1 MTKDGGGV
9 LVLHLG
15 DISGTSRNVIEVA
28 RAKGLDWQLRD
39 VPAGRGAN
47 PVTIGLR
54 RIRDLIAVRIQRP
67 RPAVLHINYGVSG
80 YYGWGRG
87 GVVLHLHGT
96 DVRSDLKSRFLG
108 PVVRASIAGA
118 DVVLYST
125 PDLAAA
131 IHEIRPDAQ
140 WFPAPLPAAA
150 SVQLDPATPRSGRRV
165 FFASRWD
172 DSKGARGLL
181 ELAAALRQ
189 ERPELDLVGL
199 DWGTY
204 AAEARAL
211 GIEMLPHMATDEFR
225 RQLAQADVVVGQIAV
240 GALGLSD
247 LEAMAQARPLVA
259 HFTLEKEYGGPAPIF
274 NTAGSDPLVEV
285 LRVLDDAESAA
296 VIAQAGRDWALK
308 MHAASVLEVRLE
320 EIYAALTN

>member
-1 MTKDGGGV
+1 MTNDGDGV
-9 LVLHLG
+9 RVLHLG

-28 RAKGLDWQLRD
+28 RAKGLDWELRD

-47 PVTIGLR
+47 PVATAMR
-54 RIRDLIAVRIQRP
+54 RFRDLLKVRTLRP
-67 RPAVLHINYGVSG
+67 RPGILHINYGVSG

-87 GVVLHLHGT
+87 NVVLHLHGT
-96 DVRSDLKSRFLG
+96 DVRSDLRSKYLG
-108 PVVRASIAGA
+108 PVVRASIKRA

-125 PDLAAA
+125 PDMAAA
-131 IHEIRPDAQ
+131 VHEIRPDAQ

-150 SVQLDPATPRSGRRV
+150 STQLTPATPRSGRRV

-172 DSKGARGLL
+172 DSKGAPELL
-181 ELAAALRQ
+181 ELAAVLRR

-204 AAEARAL
+204 ASQARDA
-211 GIEMLPHMATDEFR
+211 GIELMPHMSAGEFR
-225 RQLAQADVVVGQIAV
+225 TQLVQADVVVGQIAV

-259 HFTLEKEYGGPAPIF
+259 RFTLEQEYGSAAPVF
-274 NTAGSDPLVEV
+274 NTAGSDPFTQV
-285 LRVLDDAESAA
+285 LRILDDPAAAA
-296 VIAQAGRDWALK
+296 VIGLRGRDWALEK
-308 MHAASVLEVRLE
+308 HAAEVLEVRLE
-320 EIYAALTN
+320 EIYRALGA